1 MLDLKRLEE
10 QEQAKP
16 KTRRR
21 EVMKVRAEINK
32 TESKKTIQGV
42 NNMRSWF
49 FIKISKIDK

>member
-1 MLDLKRLEE
+1 MLDIKVLEE

-32 TESKKTIQGV
+32 TEPKTIQGA